1 MEAWAL
7 AGVGKNSKKKNKNRS
22 YSSLNHPAHQ
32 GGMSDL
38 VTVLLKQKKKLSAR
52 VIRRKN

>member
-7 AGVGKNSKKKNKNRS
+7 AGVGKNSKKNKNRS